1 MAKSE
6 LLWTGVPVFDDTE
19 LYSDDTCG
27 KWNAELGGRYIA
39 EHFAKALVIGKFI
52 SYTLP
57 RMQGGVQWENDGANC
72 RADCII

>member
-1 MAKSE
+1 MAESE
-6 LLWTGVPVFDDTE
+6 ILWSGISVFDDTK
-19 LYSDDTCG
+19 LHTDDNCW
-27 KWNAELGGRYIA
+27 KWNAKARGLDIA
-39 EHFAKALVIGKFI
+39 EHFAKALVIGEFI